1 MDVRREKLIEE
12 ALETQK
18 RVMMALRAG
27 IDTAW
32 LESDVT
38 IAQIKA
44 LMYIA
49 REGPTIISDVAD
61 AFGVGRPAASVLV
74 DHLVERRLVERSE
87 DPEDRR
93 RTIVRLSTR
102 GEELVTQFHEAGR
115 ERMRKCL
122 SQLAE
127 EDLSALVRGLRALAA
142 VVGADGSRQGS

>member
-1 MDVRREKLIEE
+1 MKVRYEELIEE
-12 ALETQK
+12 ALEAQK
-18 RVMMALRAG
+18 RVMMAIRG
-27 IDTAW
+27 GTGSAW

-74 DHLVERRLVERSE
+74 DHLVERGLVERSE

-127 EDLSALVRGLRALAA
+127 EDLSALVSGLRALAA
-142 VVGADGSRQGS
+142 AVAADGCRQGP